1 MAGGPPGEAP
11 MEDALVALVHDLRT
25 PLAIVSGFAELLVN
39 HHDSLSTERRLD
51 YARRI
56 GAAAQNMLERLEA
69 ERARQR
75 GP

>member
-1 MAGGPPGEAP
+1 

-39 HHDSLSTERRLD
+39 HHDSLPADRRVD

-56 GAAAQNMLERLEA
+56 GAAAQSMLERLDA
-69 ERARQR
+69 ERTRQR
-75 GP
+75 EA